1 MNLMTVLLTGYLV
14 VNGLGASIYTKT
26 LHKPTTIQAYV
37 TSQAISEDK
46 AKEIALNE
54 LNGGL
59 VTTNHVEENDDGS
72 KEYEVNIVKSAG
84 TFEVDINAETGELLE
99 ISQNIEGES
108 NFNDELPNVSPK
120 ISLKEAKQI
129 ALDIVRGTVTEVNLD
144 NFNDLLVYDIEIS
157 TVYHSEAEVMV
168 NAINGKVL
176 KVEK

>member
-1 MNLMTVLLTGYLV
+1 MNLMIVLLTGYLV
-14 VNGLGASIYTKT
+14 VNGLSASIYTKT
-26 LHKPTTIQAYV
+26 VHKPTTIQAYV
-37 TSQAISEDK
+37 TSQAIGEDK
-46 AKEIALNE
+46 AEEIALDE

-84 TFEVDINAETGELLE
+84 TFEVDINASTGKLLE
-99 ISQNIEGES
+99 ISQNIEGKS
-108 NFNDELPNVSPK
+108 DLDDELQNVSPK

-129 ALDIVRGTVTEVNLD
+129 ALDRVRGTITEINLD

-157 TVYHSEAEVMV
+157 TNYHSEAEVTV
-168 NAINGKVL
+168 DAINGKVL